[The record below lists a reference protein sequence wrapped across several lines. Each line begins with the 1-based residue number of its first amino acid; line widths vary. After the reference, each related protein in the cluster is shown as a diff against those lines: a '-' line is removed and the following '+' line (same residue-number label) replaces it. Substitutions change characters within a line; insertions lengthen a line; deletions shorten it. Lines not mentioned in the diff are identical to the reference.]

1 MITSASNQKIKNVM
15 QLISSAKTR
24 REEGKYVVEGQKMFV
39 EAPLDSLCEVY
50 VSESFVSGIEEKK
63 KTDSATSVS
72 EKINSCKNNPKTEF
86 EVVADQVFKKMSD
99 TVTPQGVLC
108 VLRKASQSLDDIL
121 NDSLVC
127 FENGKNLDQSNAGCN
142 RLRVLVLE
150 GIQDPGNLGTMLR
163 TSEAA
168 GFDFILADRNTVDV
182 YNPKVIRSTM
192 GSIYRVPVIY
202 TEDLLGDLD
211 KLKGYGVMSYAAH
224 LKGENS
230 FRDIQ
235 YNGKCAILIG
245 NEGKGLSDAIS
256 DKADVLVKIPMEGK
270 VESLNA
276 AVAAALMMF
285 EAGR

>member
-1 MITSASNQKIKNVM
+1 MITSLSNQKIKNVM
-15 QLISSAKTR
+15 QLISSSKARK
-24 REEGKYVVEGQKMFV
+24 EQGKYVVEGQKMFL
-39 EAPLDSLCEVY
+39 EAPSLLINEVF
-50 VSESFVSGIEEKK
+50 VSESYEKSEEGKKALKGKTYETVS
-63 KTDSATSVS
+63 
-72 EKINSCKNNPKTEF
+72 
-86 EVVADQVFKKMSD
+86 DQVFKKMSD

-108 VLRKASQSLDDIL
+108 VLSKDSVKISSLTEGRDKLKI
-121 NDSLVC
+121 
-127 FENGKNLDQSNAGCN
+127 
-142 RLRVLVLE
+142 LVLE

-182 YNPKVIRSTM
+182 YNTKVIRSTM

-202 TEDLLGDLD
+202 TDNLQDSLD
-211 KLKGYGVMSYAAH
+211 ELAKKGVKTYAAH
-224 LKGENS
+224 LKGEKS
-230 FRDIQ
+230 FRDVS
-235 YNGKCAILIG
+235 YGDKCAVLIG

-256 DKADVLVKIPMEGK
+256 EKADVLLKIPMEGK